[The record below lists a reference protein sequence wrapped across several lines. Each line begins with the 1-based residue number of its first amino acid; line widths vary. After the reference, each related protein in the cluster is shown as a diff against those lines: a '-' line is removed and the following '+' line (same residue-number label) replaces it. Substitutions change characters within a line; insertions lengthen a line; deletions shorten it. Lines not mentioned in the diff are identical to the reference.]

1 MDRSNKIKLISET
14 FTTDD
19 IGQKIAVETET
30 EIYASVASVGSAEF
44 VAAGQLGLRPELRF
58 TIFAPE
64 YSGEKIVEY
73 NGNRYAVYRTYIGKN
88 EALELYTER
97 KTGNVVSQAAG
108 S

>member
-1 MDRSNKIKLISET
+1 MDRSAKITLIAESYTEDT
-14 FTTDD
+14 
-19 IGQKIAVETET
+19 IGQQISIETET
-30 EIYASVASVGSAEF
+30 EIFAAVDSVSSAEF

-73 NGNRYAVYRTYIGKN
+73 NGTRYAVYRTYIGKN

-97 KTGNVVSQAAG
+97 KTGNVINQAAG